1 MVAGST
7 WFPPLGTVS
16 SMIPILTG
24 LAAGGL
30 HVFSGVDHLAAL
42 APLAVEDPSKAGRT
56 GGFWGLGHGLGVVI
70 VGGIGL
76 VLRSLVDITAWSAWA
91 EFLVG
96 FLLIGVGVWAIYR
109 AGRIQIHE
117 HPHVHSEESHGH
129 VHSHDPGEQTH
140 HHAAL
145 GVGLLH
151 GMAGSGHLFGVLP
164 ALALPTTQA
173 VIYLMAYLVAAVVSM
188 GTFAYGLGVLA
199 RRSGT
204 EWITRLM
211 YSSGVLAILVGV
223 FWIFRSRPF

>member
-1 MVAGST
+1 M
-7 WFPPLGTVS
+7 F
-16 SMIPILTG
+16 PILTG

-42 APLAVEDPSKAGRT
+42 APIAVENPSRAGRT

-76 VLRSLVDITAWSAWA
+76 LLRSFVDIDAWSMWA

-96 FLLIGVGVWAIYR
+96 FLLIAIGGWAIYR
-109 AGRIQIHE
+109 AGRVEIHAHPHSHTEKSHE
-117 HPHVHSEESHGH
+117 HLHT
-129 VHSHDPGEQTH
+129 HDPDDRTH

-145 GVGLLH
+145 GVGLFH

-173 VIYLMAYLVAAVVSM
+173 VIYLVAYLVAAVVSM
-188 GTFAYGLGVLA
+188 SMFAYGLGALA
-199 RRSGT
+199 RRTGS
-204 EWITRLM
+204 EWVTRLM
-211 YSSGVLAILVGV
+211 YGSGTLAVAVGILWVINS
-223 FWIFRSRPF
+223 WPS